1 MASELSPK
9 QALAIYYLLFTGKE
23 PLQSKAQPPLTPKER
38 KQLVEAALVEI
49 FKKPTGRGS
58 FLRLTDR
65 AWSWAE
71 ENLGGTLGKSQAA
84 GEALQFLLLKLGQY
98 LKNNDVRLTDILVS
112 SKSSAKNFN
121 GDIEAAYLRI
131 TGGAFNAPV
140 RIADLCKSLSQLN
153 ASDFIAALLKLHTA
167 QKVFFA
173 RLDDPQSVTE
183 EDRRFAVEVD
193 GHEKHL
199 VAFRN

>member
-1 MASELSPK
+1 MAPKLSPK
-9 QALAIYYLLFTGKE
+9 QALAIYFLLFTGKE
-23 PLQSKAQPPLTPKER
+23 PLQSKAQPQLTPKER
-38 KQLVEAALVEI
+38 KQLVEAGLIEI
-49 FKKPTGRGS
+49 FKKPPGRGS

-71 ENLGGTLGKSQAA
+71 DNLGSTLGKSLAA

-98 LKNNDVRLTDILVS
+98 LKKNGGRLTDILES
-112 SKSSAKNFN
+112 SRSSATNVSE
-121 GDIEAAYLRI
+121 DIRSAYLRI
-131 TGGAFNAPV
+131 TGGNFNVPV
-140 RIADLCKSLSQLN
+140 RVADLGNSLPQFPLPEFIAELFKLN
-153 ASDFIAALLKLHTA
+153 AD

-173 RLDDPQSVTE
+173 RLDDPQSVTDD
-183 EDRRFAVEVD
+183 DRRFTVHVD